1 MFGSRHLLVLLTV
14 ILCSSDQRAAE
25 DFTVLTP
32 RIVSKLLGAGKHVM
46 LLINCNTT
54 TTHPTASLPWRSKL
68 PNYAMPHFG
77 RIRDTWVFLF
87 LLEHYRDSV
96 IYHRYLKGKQVIPT

>member
-1 MFGSRHLLVLLTV
+1 MFGFWHLLVLLTV
-14 ILCSSDQRAAE
+14 ILCSSNQPAGE

-32 RIVSKLLGAGKHVM
+32 RLVSKLLGTTKHVM

-54 TTHPTASLPWRSKL
+54 TTHPTTSPPWRSKL

-77 RIRDTWVFLF
+77 RIKVGILGF
-87 LLEHYRDSV
+87 YSS
-96 IYHRYLKGKQVIPT
+96 